1 MKDFILEVNKK
12 DNLNKP
18 LSGASFRL
26 RGIGGNTY
34 NKLITTG
41 PTFTFGELR
50 PGRYLLSEE
59 DAPNGFTGL
68 TEDIEIIITD
78 SGLVGVDP
86 KGQVD
91 LVEEGWGMITDSGN
105 IIKIT
110 VRNNPARAGQ
120 APRTGGQG
128 NKKMMMVSIGL
139 VGTSALAGICYFFL
153 NRKNW

>member
-1 MKDFILEVNKK
+1 
-12 DNLNKP
+12 
-18 LSGASFRL
+18 
-26 RGIGGNTY
+26 
-34 NKLITTG
+34 
-41 PTFTFGELR
+41 
-50 PGRYLLSEE
+50 
-59 DAPNGFTGL
+59 
-68 TEDIEIIITD
+68 
-78 SGLVGVDP
+78 
-86 KGQVD
+86 
-91 LVEEGWGMITDSGN
+91 MITDTGN